1 MGRGDSLLNR
11 RDERRRALLGMWG
24 NAIATSSAGLKS
36 LNRLTVIDYRY
47 DYGETRYITLAKI
60 ENRVYVV
67 AFTLRLSNI
76 RLISARKA
84 NKKEVKR
91 YENR

>member
-1 MGRGDSLLNR
+1 MFEW
-11 RDERRRALLGMWG
+11 DEQKAER
-24 NAIATSSAGLKS
+24 NQSKHSVNFPFATRVFDDE
-36 LNRLTVIDYRY
+36 NRLTVLDYRY

>member
-1 MGRGDSLLNR
+1 MFEWDDQKAERNQSKHSVNFPFATRAFD
-11 RDERRRALLGMWG
+11 DE
-24 NAIATSSAGLKS
+24 
-36 LNRLTVIDYRY
+36 NRLTVIDRRD

-60 ENRVYVV
+60 DNRVYVV
-67 AFTLRLSNI
+67 AFTFRSSNI

-84 NKKEVKR
+84 NTREVKR

>member
-1 MGRGDSLLNR
+1 MFEW
-11 RDERRRALLGMWG
+11 DEQKAERNQFKHSVNFLFATRAFDDE
-24 NAIATSSAGLKS
+24 
-36 LNRLTVIDYRY
+36 NRLTVIDHRY
-47 DYGETRYITLAKI
+47 DYGETRYTTPAKI
-60 ENRVYVV
+60 ENLVYVV

>member
-1 MGRGDSLLNR
+1 MFDY
-11 RDERRRALLGMWG
+11 E
-24 NAIATSSAGLKS
+24 
-36 LNRLTVIDYRY
+36 NRLTVIDYRY
-47 DYGETRYITLAKI
+47 DYGETRYTTLAKI

>member
-1 MGRGDSLLNR
+1 MFEWDEQKAERNQAKHSVSFEFATRAFDDENR
-11 RDERRRALLGMWG
+11 V
-24 NAIATSSAGLKS
+24 
-36 LNRLTVIDYRY
+36 TVIDNRR

-60 ENRVYVV
+60 DNRLYVV
-67 AFTLRLSNI
+67 AFTLRSSII

-84 NKKEVKR
+84 NNKEVKR

>member
-1 MGRGDSLLNR
+1 MFEWDKQKAERNQSKHSISFPFATRAFDDENR
-11 RDERRRALLGMWG
+11 V
-24 NAIATSSAGLKS
+24 
-36 LNRLTVIDYRY
+36 TVIDHRF

-60 ENRVYVV
+60 DNRVYVV
-67 AFTLRLSNI
+67 AFAIRSSSI

-84 NKKEVKR
+84 NKREVKR

>member
-1 MGRGDSLLNR
+1 MFEWDEQKAERNQSKHSISFPFATRAFDDENR
-11 RDERRRALLGMWG
+11 V
-24 NAIATSSAGLKS
+24 
-36 LNRLTVIDYRY
+36 TVIDHRY

-60 ENRVYVV
+60 DNRVYVV
-67 AFTLRLSNI
+67 AFTIRSSNI

-84 NKKEVKR
+84 NKREVKR

>member
-1 MGRGDSLLNR
+1 MFEWDEQKAERNQAKHSVSFEFATRAFDDENR
-11 RDERRRALLGMWG
+11 V
-24 NAIATSSAGLKS
+24 
-36 LNRLTVIDYRY
+36 TVIDNRR

-60 ENRVYVV
+60 DNRLYVV
-67 AFTLRLSNI
+67 AFTLLSSII

-84 NKKEVKR
+84 NNKEVKR

>member
-1 MGRGDSLLNR
+1 MFEW
-11 RDERRRALLGMWG
+11 DEEKAKFNQAKHSVSFEFATRAFVDEQR
-24 NAIATSSAGLKS
+24 I
-36 LNRLTVIDYRY
+36 TVIDHRQ

-60 ENRVYVV
+60 SNRVYVI
-67 AFTLRLSNI
+67 AFTLRSSDI

-84 NKKEVKR
+84 NTREINR

>member
-1 MGRGDSLLNR
+1 MATRAFDDKNR
-11 RDERRRALLGMWG
+11 V
-24 NAIATSSAGLKS
+24 
-36 LNRLTVIDYRY
+36 TVIDHRY
-47 DYGETRYITLAKI
+47 NYGETRYISLAKI
-60 ENRVYVV
+60 DNRVYVI
-67 AFTLRLSNI
+67 AFTFRSSNI

>member
-1 MGRGDSLLNR
+1 MFEWDDQKAERNR
-11 RDERRRALLGMWG
+11 LKHAVNFPFATRAFDDENW
-24 NAIATSSAGLKS
+24 
-36 LNRLTVIDYRY
+36 LTVIDRRD

-60 ENRVYVV
+60 DNRVYVV
-67 AFTLRLSNI
+67 VFTFRLSNI

-84 NKKEVKR
+84 NTKEVKR